1 MIPDP
6 DSAPAISPRSP
17 GPAGESKP
25 SHRLSFITILFASA
39 ALLLVATLIFD
50 HRIALIRNHAQQ
62 QMATD
67 LLVLQQL
74 GDFIS
79 ALKDTETG
87 QRGYLLTGDDAYL
100 QPFTNVRAQVQSRLD
115 ELKRLAASGEL
126 PADKVDRVAT
136 LTQEKLSELEQTIQ
150 LRREK
155 GLDAALNVVASD
167 RGKQLMDQLRSE
179 MSAMRTGEEKDF
191 AEAAR
196 QSDRAAALRT
206 GTFVALIIVN
216 LGFLAWAFR
225 KIGREV
231 SRREA
236 AALEVA
242 GQKELLSATLTS
254 IGDAVVATDSD
265 GRVSFLNPEAESLT
279 GWKSSE
285 AVNRPLS
292 EIFNI
297 VNEQTRRPVEN
308 PVDKV
313 LRMGTVVGLAN
324 HTVLL
329 ARNGR
334 EIPIDDSAAPIREP
348 NGPLRGV
355 VLVFRDVTQVREAQK
370 ATAHLASIVEFSGD
384 VILTKNL
391 DGIIQSWNASAQRLF
406 GYRADEIIG
415 KHVTKLFPQD
425 RLSEEDHIVGRL
437 REGRPVERFETIR
450 VAKDGR
456 QIPVSVSVSPLKD
469 PEGNIIGASK
479 VVHDITELVAAR
491 EALVREKEL
500 LSTTLASIGDAVIV
514 TDSQGAI
521 TFLNSE
527 AEHLTGWQ
535 SSQAAGRPLPEVF
548 RIINEETRQ
557 SVENPVDKVLRL
569 GTVVGLANHT
579 VLLAR
584 DGREIPIDDSA
595 APIRREGG
603 PLDGVVLVFR
613 DFTERKKLEAELK
626 TLALLPQQNP
636 APIMRISG
644 EGVLLFANPVAS
656 GTFEQNGLVPGKPA
670 PEPLRSFAAEALKL
684 NEPLQRELPM
694 RGRTYLFTVAPAAG
708 FSYANFYGT
717 DVTARKQA
725 EDALRAREMELE
737 TIINRTPFMLTRC
750 TRDLH
755 YAFVS
760 QAYAQM
766 LGRNPSDIIGK
777 PIAQIMGDE
786 GFKTILPHV
795 NKVLEGVAVHYEEAV
810 HFQGVGQRSLEVT
823 YKPER
828 NENGHVTGWIAS
840 ILDVSSRKE
849 AERALS
855 TAHTQLAD
863 RAVHLEK
870 LVAERTAKLREMVGE
885 LQHVSYA
892 IVHDMRAPLRA
903 MSAFADALLTDLS
916 VSSGASEL
924 LDYCRRIIAGS
935 ARLDKLIQDS
945 LNYTKAVLQE
955 VPLKPVDLNPLIKSL
970 LDTYPN
976 LQPDKA
982 DITIDGKLPVVLGD
996 ESLLTQCFSNLLGNA
1011 VKFVPRGV
1019 RPQIQVRAESSSA
1032 NGLTRV
1038 TVQDNGIGFA
1048 ANAQARLFG
1057 MFQRFTNDYEGTG
1070 IGLAIVRKVT
1080 ERMGGRVGAD
1090 SEPGKG
1096 SRFWVELRT
1105 PNSADHSQ
1113 PNSST

>member
-1 MIPDP
+1 
-6 DSAPAISPRSP
+6 
-17 GPAGESKP
+17 
-25 SHRLSFITILFASA
+25 
-39 ALLLVATLIFD
+39 
-50 HRIALIRNHAQQ
+50 
-62 QMATD
+62 
-67 LLVLQQL
+67 
-74 GDFIS
+74 
-79 ALKDTETG
+79 
-87 QRGYLLTGDDAYL
+87 
-100 QPFTNVRAQVQSRLD
+100 
-115 ELKRLAASGEL
+115 
-126 PADKVDRVAT
+126 
-136 LTQEKLSELEQTIQ
+136 
-150 LRREK
+150 
-155 GLDAALNVVASD
+155 
-167 RGKQLMDQLRSE
+167 
-179 MSAMRTGEEKDF
+179 
-191 AEAAR
+191 
-196 QSDRAAALRT
+196 
-206 GTFVALIIVN
+206 
-216 LGFLAWAFR
+216 
-225 KIGREV
+225 
-231 SRREA
+231 
-236 AALEVA
+236 
-242 GQKELLSATLTS
+242 
-254 IGDAVVATDSD
+254 
-265 GRVSFLNPEAESLT
+265 
-279 GWKSSE
+279 
-285 AVNRPLS
+285 
-292 EIFNI
+292 
-297 VNEQTRRPVEN
+297 
-308 PVDKV
+308 
-313 LRMGTVVGLAN
+313 
-324 HTVLL
+324 
-329 ARNGR
+329 
-334 EIPIDDSAAPIREP
+334 
-348 NGPLRGV
+348 
-355 VLVFRDVTQVREAQK
+355 
-370 ATAHLASIVEFSGD
+370 
-384 VILTKNL
+384 
-391 DGIIQSWNASAQRLF
+391 
-406 GYRADEIIG
+406 
-415 KHVTKLFPQD
+415 
-425 RLSEEDHIVGRL
+425 
-437 REGRPVERFETIR
+437 
-450 VAKDGR
+450 
-456 QIPVSVSVSPLKD
+456 
-469 PEGNIIGASK
+469 
-479 VVHDITELVAAR
+479 
-491 EALVREKEL
+491 
-500 LSTTLASIGDAVIV
+500 
-514 TDSQGAI
+514 
-521 TFLNSE
+521 
-527 AEHLTGWQ
+527 
-535 SSQAAGRPLPEVF
+535 
-548 RIINEETRQ
+548 
-557 SVENPVDKVLRL
+557 
-569 GTVVGLANHT
+569 
-579 VLLAR
+579 
-584 DGREIPIDDSA
+584 
-595 APIRREGG
+595 
-603 PLDGVVLVFR
+603 
-613 DFTERKKLEAELK
+613 
-626 TLALLPQQNP
+626 
-636 APIMRISG
+636 
-644 EGVLLFANPVAS
+644 
-656 GTFEQNGLVPGKPA
+656 
-670 PEPLRSFAAEALKL
+670 LKL